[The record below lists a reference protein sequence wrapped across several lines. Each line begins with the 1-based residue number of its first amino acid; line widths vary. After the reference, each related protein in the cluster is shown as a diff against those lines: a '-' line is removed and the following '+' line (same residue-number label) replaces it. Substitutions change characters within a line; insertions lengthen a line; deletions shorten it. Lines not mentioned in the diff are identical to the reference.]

1 MHEILNINELINY
14 NSEIIG
20 IDHQIS
26 NHKKEIQSQEKYYDF
41 QKPSIEYWQRNIN
54 KLLEERDLVVKSITE
69 STKSI
74 VNYLNN
80 TFGNEYFV
88 YYSKDDRFIQIHRN
102 NCDKY
107 KSWVN
112 GSDLKSIKC
121 KSFGEANDK
130 AHSIIKEVITDISD
144 DCIEC
149 KPYLNL
155 QSILKSI

>member
-1 MHEILNINELINY
+1 MNEKLSINELINY

-26 NHKKEIQSQEKYYDF
+26 NHEKEIKNQEKYYDF
-41 QKPSIEYWQRNIN
+41 HKPSIEYWQRNIN
-54 KLLEERDLVVKSITE
+54 KLLEERDLVVKSIIE
-69 STKSI
+69 RTKSDI
-74 VNYLNN
+74 NKLRDKY
-80 TFGNEYFV
+80 GEEYFV
-88 YYSKDDRFIQIHRN
+88 HYSKDDRFIQIHRN

-121 KSFGEANDK
+121 KSFEEAKDK

-149 KPYLNL
+149 QPYLNL